1 MRRADFVKIIVAG
14 ANANLKSLTTS
25 FPIVVDKENRINID
39 LLLKN
44 TKVAE
49 SPRFRFTRSIRTKR
63 FNNLLKSYCRI
74 DNKTKENVL
83 VKKDGN
89 WYLDHILS
97 LCVAVEVNSGLVY
110 SIYKNYM
117 RSGTDDAVIKN
128 LLTKLNVKSLEEII
142 KKFINPTRLKWSQ
155 FNVPFVYYTLYNKEC
170 VLIKASAVGIDSS
183 EALIKALDKRIRGHR
198 SSFMGYDF

>member
-89 WYLDHILS
+89 
-97 LCVAVEVNSGLVY
+97 
-110 SIYKNYM
+110 
-117 RSGTDDAVIKN
+117 
-128 LLTKLNVKSLEEII
+128 
-142 KKFINPTRLKWSQ
+142 
-155 FNVPFVYYTLYNKEC
+155 
-170 VLIKASAVGIDSS
+170 
-183 EALIKALDKRIRGHR
+183 
-198 SSFMGYDF
+198 